1 MSRLAPESRRR
12 RPKGAGTAYCPTM
25 NWRRSGGLAVWRSAE
40 GLGWPF
46 GRAVQLLALTG
57 QRRSEVAE
65 MRWKEI
71 DFEAR
76 TWTLPR
82 ERAKNDQAHTVPL
95 SDPVIAILTSVPR
108 VAGNGGY
115 VFSTRGEAPISGFA
129 KAKERL
135 DNALPADMPA
145 WTLHD
150 LRRTFAS
157 GCARLGVDLHVVE
170 K

>member
-1 MSRLAPESRRR
+1 
-12 RPKGAGTAYCPTM
+12 
-25 NWRRSGGLAVWRSAE
+25 V
-40 GLGWPF
+40 
-46 GRAVQLLALTG
+46 VQLLLLTG
-57 QRRSEVAE
+57 QRRGEIAE
-65 MRWKEI
+65 MEWGEI
-71 DFEAR
+71 DFDAR

-82 ERAKNDQAHTVPL
+82 VRAKNDQAHTAPL
-95 SDPVIAILTSVPR
+95 SDPAIAILKTVPR

-115 VFSTRGEAPISGFA
+115 VFTTNGETPISGFA

-135 DNALPADMPA
+135 DGVLPPDMPA

-170 K
+170 KCLNHVSGSFAGIVGVYQRHDFAGERRAAMDTWGRYVESLLRAS

>member
-1 MSRLAPESRRR
+1 
-12 RPKGAGTAYCPTM
+12 M